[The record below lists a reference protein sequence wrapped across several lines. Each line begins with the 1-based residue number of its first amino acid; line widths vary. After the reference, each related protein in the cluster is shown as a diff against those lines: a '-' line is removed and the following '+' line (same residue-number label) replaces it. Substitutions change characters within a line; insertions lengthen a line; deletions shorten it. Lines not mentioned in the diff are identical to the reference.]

1 VRQLSNDRRCNQD
14 DTERSRLYE
23 PVETAAL
30 IPHMLEALIRI
41 RADRAWR
48 SRQKRTEQLQAGK
61 RRASPTSS
69 TTPPRRSRQ
78 IVLPPVL
85 R

>member
-1 VRQLSNDRRCNQD
+1 VRQLSNDRRCKQD

-30 IPHMLEALIRI
+30 IPHMLEAFI
-41 RADRAWR
+41 RADLGWR